1 MKRLN
6 SIKHSFPLKLLLVH
20 FKHNQFLLVYW
31 IILFATVNGN
41 FASKLGIPFLFLD
54 PIYLDKVSFRGFMLI
69 GVALSGFT
77 MAFNITSYILDGYRF
92 PFLGT
97 LPRPFTHFCLNNALI
112 PLTFFVFYVV
122 RIIEF
127 QRDAALYTSTQTVL
141 SLAGLLLGYVLM
153 LALQFIYFAQTNRDI
168 QKVLHNKEFRK
179 LKKSA
184 KQRRNAFL
192 KLRKLRRSKVK
203 VSHYLSIT
211 FKFYS
216 TRRYERYYDRL
227 AILGIF
233 KQNQRNAIIVQAFLL
248 LTLILIGAFQTSPIF
263 QIPAAASAVL
273 LLTMIIMATGAI
285 SFWIRGWAIS
295 AFIGLFILANLVFS
309 FLNLGYS
316 YPAFGLN
323 YDGAK
328 AEYSLSN
335 LGDISSPEMI
345 AASKA
350 HWIKQ
355 LENWKAST
363 GEEKPRMILVA
374 VSGGGQRSAL
384 WTMNVLQHTDSVLGG
399 RLMKETALI
408 TGASGGLVGA
418 AFYRDL
424 YWQQLQP
431 QDKTHL
437 DLMGEEMLNPIIF
450 SLLINDLFVT
460 GRKVQF
466 GDEKYRRDR
475 GYEFEMSLSDNLKG
489 MLNRPLVDYQEAE
502 FSGKIPAL
510 LVSPLITNDGRKL
523 YISPQPVSFLNINPW
538 DNTII
543 QGVDFRDL
551 LKDQEADSLR
561 FTTALRMSAT
571 FPYITPSMTLPTNPP
586 IKIADAGISD
596 NYGIQDAMLFV
607 NSFKDWIKENTSEV
621 LLLSIRDSEKIEEV
635 AAPESM
641 NVIERFFSPIQGV
654 YSSWDKVQSIKND
667 QLYELIKESM
677 GGHLSR
683 IEFELTP
690 IQTGQGIGRASL
702 SWRLTELEKLGIKE
716 AIHSP
721 KNQQRLAKMG
731 LTFEPTVK

>member
-1 MKRLN
+1 M
-6 SIKHSFPLKLLLVH
+6 
-20 FKHNQFLLVYW
+20 VYW
-31 IILFATVNGN
+31 IILFATVNGD

-54 PIYLDKVSFRGFMLI
+54 PIYLDKVSFWGFLLI

-211 FKFYS
+211 LKFYS

-233 KQNQRNAIIVQAFLL
+233 KQNQRNAIMVQAFLL

-285 SFWIRGWAIS
+285 SFWIKGWAIS
-295 AFIGLFILANLVFS
+295 AFIGLFILANLIFS
-309 FLNLGYS
+309 FLNLGYA

-323 YDGAK
+323 YDGVK

-335 LGDISSPEMI
+335 LEDISSPEMI
-345 AASKA
+345 ASSKS
-350 HWIKQ
+350 HWIEQ

-466 GDEKYRRDR
+466 GDKKYRRDR

-502 FSGKIPAL
+502 FSGKILAL

-543 QGVDFRDL
+543 QGVDFRAL
-551 LKDQEADSLR
+551 LKGQEADSLR

-635 AAPESM
+635 EAPESM